1 MYPFC
6 NSNVTFLI
14 YLDSLPCNRIC
25 GQNHVVVVCM
35 VRDSFSQVLKPELA
49 IYLSHFIMTEKRRR
63 GENNVSSRT
72 NLPFLWLDGK
82 IRLIIFILL

>member
-49 IYLSHFIMTEKRRR
+49 IYLSHFIMTER
-63 GENNVSSRT
+63 EEEV
-72 NLPFLWLDGK
+72 K
-82 IRLIIFILL
+82 ITFQVEQIFHFCG